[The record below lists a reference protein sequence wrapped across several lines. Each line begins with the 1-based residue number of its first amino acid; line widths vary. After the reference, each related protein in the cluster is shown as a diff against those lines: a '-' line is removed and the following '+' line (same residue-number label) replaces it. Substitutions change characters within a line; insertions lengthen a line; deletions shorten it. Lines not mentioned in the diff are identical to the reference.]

1 MSKSSTIR
9 IADAG
14 FDPIAAA
21 RSARDQSLDDVGDL
35 IRRADVPGHVD
46 TAMDAASEAVRGV
59 IQRLPGQRRSRRRG
73 PLVLAGVLLGIL
85 ATAGLA
91 AWLARRNRRAGA
103 MARIGEDQFDR
114 EALDR
119 AADEGMSAAHGTDAT
134 HPGTNGAGRELPAV
148 GELV

>member
-1 MSKSSTIR
+1 MFKRSSIR
-9 IADAG
+9 IADTG

-46 TAMDAASEAVRGV
+46 TAMDAASGAVRGV

-73 PLVLAGVLLGIL
+73 PLVLAGVLVGIL
-85 ATAGLA
+85 ATACLA
-91 AWLARRNRRAGA
+91 AWLVRRNRRAGA
-103 MARIGEDQFDR
+103 TAPVGEDQFDR
-114 EALDR
+114 AALDR
-119 AADEGMSAAHGTDAT
+119 AADEGMSPAHATDDT
-134 HPGTNGAGRELPAV
+134 HPGSNGVGRELPAV